1 MGGHEIRILALA
13 AAVAWPAAARA
24 ADQAAP
30 GAASLAPEV
39 TIALKDG
46 GSLVGAVVAEDEAS
60 LTLRTR
66 SGAELKVPR
75 EAIASTGTKPAAD
88 NVAPARSPAGD
99 PNESRLMFAPT
110 GRPLGRGNGY
120 FSDHYVLFPGFAYG
134 LTDNLSVGAGI
145 SAVPAVGLSEQVFFV
160 SASSAFK
167 LGDKTALALGGFFAG
182 AGAEDVAD
190 FGAAALFGVLTLG
203 RPERSLSMGVAAI
216 ALREEEYRYDA
227 RGQYVSTER
236 PWRFRDAPVLMLG
249 GSLRLG
255 RNLSLISESWLIL
268 GSDFDLSEQPFGFA
282 LRFYGGRLSA
292 DVGVVLVKEVLEEGF
307 PVPWL
312 SFSYHFGPAR
322 RAASRNGN
330 AATPGWARAATRR
343 ER

>member
-1 MGGHEIRILALA
+1 MGSHALKVLALA

-24 ADQAAP
+24 ADQP
-30 GAASLAPEV
+30 APEV

-46 GSLVGAVVAEDEAS
+46 GSLVGTVIAEDAAS

-75 EAIASTGTKPAAD
+75 EAIASSGAPPAAD
-88 NVAPARSPAGD
+88 AVAPARSPVGD

-110 GRPLGRGNGY
+110 GRPLGKGNGY

-134 LTDNLSVGAGI
+134 LTDNLSVGAGF
-145 SAVPAVGLSEQVFFV
+145 STVPAVGLSEQVFYV

-167 LGDKTALALGGFFAG
+167 LGDGAALALGGFFAG

-190 FGAAALFGVLTLG
+190 FGASALFGVATFG
-203 RPERSLSMGVAAI
+203 RPERSLSIGVAAI

-227 RGQYVSTER
+227 RGEYVSTER

-322 RAASRNGN
+322 RAASRKGN
-330 AATPGWARAATRR
+330 AATPAWARAATRR

>member
-1 MGGHEIRILALA
+1 MGGNEVRILALA
-13 AAVAWPAAARA
+13 AAVACPATARA

-30 GAASLAPEV
+30 GAASLAPKV

-46 GSLVGAVVAEDEAS
+46 GSLVGTVVAEDAAS

-75 EAIASTGTKPAAD
+75 EAIASTGTPPAAD
-88 NVAPARSPAGD
+88 AVAPARSPAGD

-160 SASSAFK
+160 SASSAWT
-167 LGDKTALALGGFFAG
+167 LGDKASLALGGFFAG

-190 FGAAALFGVLTLG
+190 FGAAALFGVATFG

-227 RGQYVSTER
+227 RGQYVSTQR
-236 PWRFRDAPVLMLG
+236 SWRFRDAPVLMLG

-255 RNLSLISESWLIL
+255 RNLSLISESWLFL
-268 GSDFDLSEQPFGFA
+268 GSDFDLAQQPFGFA

-322 RAASRNGN
+322 KPASRDGH
-330 AATPGWARAATRR
+330 AATPAWAREATRR